1 VQRKPSLSADEYI
14 RMTPH
19 ISEDGEITTAAFLVN
34 AKMGRVIR
42 TYKFDNAASKLG
54 IQAFEG
60 ITVMLSKDAGELVE
74 SGGVDVG
81 TFKHLVYITRT
92 DYVLQHHAPNSTE
105 ILWNVAFA
113 DSEAEFWCQGIQS
126 SFGGVS
132 LNANE
137 DTDVIEWQLPCQM
150 KRVAF

>member
-54 IQAFEG
+54 IQAFEV

-74 SGGVDVG
+74 SGGVDLG

-105 ILWNVAFA
+105 ILWNVGFA
-113 DSEAEFWCQGIQS
+113 DSEAEFRCQGIQT

>member
-1 VQRKPSLSADEYI
+1 
-14 RMTPH
+14 MTPH

-74 SGGVDVG
+74 SGGVDLG

-113 DSEAEFWCQGIQS
+113 DSEAEFRCQGIQS
-126 SFGGVS
+126 YFGGVS

-137 DTDVIEWQLPCQM
+137 DTDVIEWQLPYQM

>member
-1 VQRKPSLSADEYI
+1 
-14 RMTPH
+14 MTPH
-19 ISEDGEITTAAFLVN
+19 ISDDGEITLGLKKTTAFLVD
-34 AKMGRVIR
+34 AKTGRVVR
-42 TYKFDNAASKLG
+42 TYKFDNSASKVG
-54 IQAFEG
+54 VQVFEG
-60 ITVMLSKDAGELVE
+60 NAVMLSKDAGELVE

-113 DSEAEFWCQGIQS
+113 DSEAEFRCQGIQS